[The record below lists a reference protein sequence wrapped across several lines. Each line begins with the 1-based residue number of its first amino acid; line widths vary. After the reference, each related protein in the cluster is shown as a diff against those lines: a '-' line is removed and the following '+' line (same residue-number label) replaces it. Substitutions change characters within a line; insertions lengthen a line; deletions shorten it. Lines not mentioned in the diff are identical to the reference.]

1 MKITVKKVF
10 EFKVH
15 AANLQP
21 NIILMQETKTT
32 AEDMI
37 ARWVYLPEEWRQFR
51 LWQARKKG
59 WLPGILCKLKSC
71 RNKEM
76 AVVTIGPSEVMIN
89 NERLSISVTGRQ
101 KRRVDIR
108 DAGKM
113 NILCICND
121 DTSNHG
127 HSIQVPVPKGK
138 LREAVEVLRRLE
150 T

>member
-1 MKITVKKVF
+1 
-10 EFKVH
+10 
-15 AANLQP
+15 
-21 NIILMQETKTT
+21 
-32 AEDMI
+32 
-37 ARWVYLPEEWRQFR
+37 
-51 LWQARKKG
+51 
-59 WLPGILCKLKSC
+59 
-71 RNKEM
+71 M

-108 DAGKM
+108 DAGKL

-138 LREAVEVLRRLE
+138 LREAVEVQRLLE
-150 T
+150 N